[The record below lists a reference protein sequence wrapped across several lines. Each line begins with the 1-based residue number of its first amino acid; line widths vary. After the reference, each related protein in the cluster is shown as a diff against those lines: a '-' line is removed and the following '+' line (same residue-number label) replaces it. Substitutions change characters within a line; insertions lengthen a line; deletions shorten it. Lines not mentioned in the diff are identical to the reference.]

1 MTRARVVQQG
11 RDLNGMGDGL
21 RSVGIAALVGTGA
34 ARKVLSARMP
44 TRCRPVVSPRS
55 P

>member
-1 MTRARVVQQG
+1 VQQG
-11 RDLNGMGDGL
+11 SDLKGMGDEL
-21 RSVGIAALVGTGA
+21 RSVGVAALVGMGA
-34 ARKVLSARMP
+34 ARKVLSAMMP